1 MLCQLSELQLK
12 TARDMP
18 QYVKGHDISGKF
30 WTDADEMVPSIAMHC
45 NTPPNVPNLRSTAL
59 NRTTPHSLRVELLHI
74 YRLLLALC
82 ANQNCAYFTD
92 RLRDIVFTGLTSD
105 QHVCL

>member
-1 MLCQLSELQLK
+1 MDSMLCQLSELQLK

-45 NTPPNVPNLRSTAL
+45 NTPPNAPNLRSTAL
-59 NRTTPHSLRVELLHI
+59 NRTTTHSLRVKTVTYLSFAARALRQSELRLLHGS
-74 YRLLLALC
+74 A
-82 ANQNCAYFTD
+82 
-92 RLRDIVFTGLTSD
+92 S
-105 QHVCL
+105 